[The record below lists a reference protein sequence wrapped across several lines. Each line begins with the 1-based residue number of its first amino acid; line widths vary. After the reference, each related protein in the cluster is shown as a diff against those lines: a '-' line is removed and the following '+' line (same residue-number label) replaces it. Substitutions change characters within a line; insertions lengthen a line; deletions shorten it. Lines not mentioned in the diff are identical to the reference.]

1 MDIDIIKENQLKEYN
16 RLKQLIHTAPI
27 LSEEN
32 LKEEIEEFGK
42 NEENKKYYRKLK
54 NKFRIHRKV
63 LREHFPLGNA
73 PAQWAESQTPLVS
86 VIVPNYCHAPY
97 LKERIET
104 ILDQTFQNFELIL
117 LDDCSTDNSRDILL
131 SYKNHP
137 KVSHVVL
144 NEQNS
149 GNTFLQWE
157 KGVSLAKGKYIWI
170 AESDDYAD
178 ESFLESMIAVYYL
191 HPDCVLVRSG
201 SYQTNEKGRIL
212 FRDWDYFR
220 EDAEIHIFPGKR
232 YVLRNMLRF
241 NYIYNASMVVF
252 RKDIFQK
259 IDKSYQKQRNT
270 GDWQCW
276 IEFLEQGPI
285 GEYRRKLNYF
295 RQHTNKVSS
304 RSNII
309 DKGMEDQLT
318 LMTYTMNH
326 LKISLFRKF
335 VIRGEMYD
343 MFLRSRAWISDE
355 SIRERCFDILTR
367 QLHAKRWHR
376 SFYKLAVILG
386 FRRYVLRERR
396 LPVLN
401 DI

>member
-178 ESFLESMIAVYYL
+178 ESFLESMMAVYYM

-212 FRDWDYFR
+212 FRDWDYWQ
-220 EDAEIHIFPGKR
+220 EDEEAHYFSGKR
-232 YVLRNMLRF
+232 YIRRNMLRF

-252 RKDIFQK
+252 KKDVFQR
-259 IDKSYQKQRNT
+259 IDKSYQNLRYT

-285 GEYRRKLNYF
+285 CEYRRKLNYF
-295 RQHTNKVSS
+295 RQHTNKVSA
-304 RSNII
+304 RSNQNN
-309 DKGMEDQLT
+309 KGLKDQFAVMAYVLD
-318 LMTYTMNH
+318 H
-326 LKISLFRKF
+326 IRISPFRRLL
-335 VIRGEMYD
+335 IRGEMYD
-343 MFLRSRAWISDE
+343 AYRKSLFYTDDE
-355 SIRERCFDILTR
+355 LIRKENYDALINKMHACKWHRVVYRIVASLGLQRYIMLER
-367 QLHAKRWHR
+367 QLPKHR
-376 SFYKLAVILG
+376 
-386 FRRYVLRERR
+386 
-396 LPVLN
+396 
-401 DI
+401 